1 MLLCKYKKKNIQINI
16 INITVYI
23 ALAFIT
29 TLLIAMCLLESFH
42 KLFIN
47 MGIVLVFQKGHEGR
61 LNYSIP
67 YYVYSIN

>member
-1 MLLCKYKKKNIQINI
+1 MP
-16 INITVYI
+16 TVYI

-61 LNYSIP
+61 LSIP
-67 YYVYSIN
+67 LSVFFL